1 MSVIIT
7 NMDMP
12 KSCYDCWLK
21 RSCKNA
27 HVNGWL
33 CNRRDDDCPLKSTDE
48 MIAEIGVC
56 KTENEM
62 RIAERDYKSRLWISG
77 IFSEVISIIH
87 KYCDK
92 EQKDGRNS

>member
-1 MSVIIT
+1 MAVIIT

-48 MIAEIGVC
+48 MITQIENCSETYVAGWDGKRS
-56 KTENEM
+56 KTAKEM
-62 RIAERDYKSRLWISG
+62 KQDILE
-77 IFSEVISIIH
+77 IIH
-87 KYCDK
+87 KYCEK